1 MSKGLRALRYERPE
15 NIQRDGACDASDQVA
30 ARRAANP
37 PPMRH
42 AIDSMRFL
50 PFA

>member
-1 MSKGLRALRYERPE
+1 M
-15 NIQRDGACDASDQVA
+15 QRDGAGDASDQVA
-30 ARRAANP
+30 TRRAVNP

>member
-1 MSKGLRALRYERPE
+1 MRALRDERPE
-15 NIQRDGACDASDQVA
+15 NIQCDGACGASDLVA